1 MLKNE
6 DISNNT
12 LISSGAFVHGD
23 VKAVG
28 FVRVEGDVDGNLETS
43 GNLIVTDKAR
53 IRGNVTARSS
63 VIGGIVQ
70 GNVVSPEGVNL
81 LSTSAVLGDIAT
93 RRLQIADGVVF
104 HGHCISLK
112 NQDKYNAAFTQY
124 EDKKMIQARSIMSPF
139 FSETD

>member
-1 MLKNE
+1 MLKND

-12 LISSGAFVHGD
+12 LISAGSSVRGD
-23 VKAVG
+23 IKAIG
-28 FVRVEGDVDGNLETS
+28 FVRIDGDVDGNLETS
-43 GNLIVTDKAR
+43 GNLIITDKAR

-93 RRLQIADGVVF
+93 KRLQIADGVLF
-104 HGHCISLK
+104 HGHCIALK
-112 NQDKYNAAFTQY
+112 SQEKYNAAFTQY
-124 EDKKMIQARSIMSPF
+124 EDKKMIQARAIMQPLV
-139 FSETD
+139 SEQQ

>member
-1 MLKNE
+1 MLKND

-23 VKAVG
+23 VKAGG
-28 FVRVEGDVDGNLETS
+28 FVRVEGDVDGNLETT
-43 GNLIVTDKAR
+43 GNVIITDKAR
-53 IRGNVTARSS
+53 VRGNVTARSS

-93 RRLQIADGVVF
+93 KHLQIADGVVF
-104 HGHCISLK
+104 HGHCIALSAHE
-112 NQDKYNAAFTQY
+112 KYNAAYTQY
-124 EDKKMIQARSIMSPF
+124 EDKKMIQERAISS
-139 FSETD
+139 FSEQ

>member
-1 MLKNE
+1 MLKND

-23 VKAVG
+23 VKAGG
-28 FVRVEGDVDGNLETS
+28 FVRVEGDVDGNLETT
-43 GNLIVTDKAR
+43 GNVIITDKAR
-53 IRGNVTARSS
+53 VRGNVTARSS

-81 LSTSAVLGDIAT
+81 LSTAAVLGDIAT
-93 RRLQIADGVVF
+93 KHLQIADGVVF
-104 HGHCISLK
+104 HGHCIALK

-124 EDKKMIQARSIMSPF
+124 EDKKMIQARSIMKPF
-139 FSETD
+139 FTETD